1 MAGFAR
7 IATRI
12 AATTVALAAGIA
24 LAPAAPAAPAA
35 SAGQDRADLSLTGLT
50 DDALTG
56 SLLLD
61 GATAR
66 LSDLTAVTQVVDDL
80 GRAIGS
86 PRTVALAPNRVAARL
101 GNYSCL
107 PKGKGDAD
115 FHQYPAVQVF
125 RDDDKGRMQGL
136 FHTYRQDKA
145 RHVRGQLARS
155 TQYEICGVGGAA
167 PEDTRI
173 RRGGI
178 GIHFAEAHRD
188 HKIGQAWKTG
198 STPANYTLD
207 MAFKAA
213 HKGVEIGGGIS
224 QTPTNKL
231 LGSIST
237 PFDTPVDAYARNGV
251 NAWWQDSCI
260 GDWKGCQRWNGSKDF
275 HGAVA
280 HGLYE
285 FTPAQADL
293 AATGFKFTV
302 YRSAS

>member
-12 AATTVALAAGIA
+12 AATATALAAGIA
-24 LAPAAPAAPAA
+24 LAPAA
-35 SAGQDRADLSLTGLT
+35 SAGQDRAEVNLTGLT

-61 GATAR
+61 GAGAR
-66 LSDLTAVTQVVDDL
+66 LSDLTSITQVVDEL

-86 PRTVALAPNRVAARL
+86 PRTVALTPNKVAARL

-107 PKGKGDAD
+107 PKGNGNKD
-115 FHQYPAVQVF
+115 FHQYNPVQVF
-125 RDDDKGRMQGL
+125 RDDAKGRMQGL
-136 FHTYRQDKA
+136 FHTYRQNNA
-145 RHVRGQLARS
+145 RLLADAREKS

-178 GIHFAEAHRD
+178 GIHFADPHRD
-188 HKIGQAWKTG
+188 FKIGQAWKTG

-224 QTPTNKL
+224 QSPTNKL

-302 YRSAS
+302 FRSAS